1 MPTKHYVFNID
12 GRSIKV
18 EAEQEGNARYM
29 VRAIPSDTG
38 VPARIR
44 IGYLTG
50 AAKTWHA
57 EFFGGRFANAT
68 SAKQACLALAT
79 WAIKQPSLLPQ

>member
-18 EAEQEGNARYM
+18 EAEQEGTARYM
-29 VRAIPSDTG
+29 VRAILTDTG
-38 VPARIR
+38 FPARIR

-68 SAKQACLALAT
+68 SAKKACFALAT
-79 WAIKQPSLLPQ
+79 WALQQPSLQPR